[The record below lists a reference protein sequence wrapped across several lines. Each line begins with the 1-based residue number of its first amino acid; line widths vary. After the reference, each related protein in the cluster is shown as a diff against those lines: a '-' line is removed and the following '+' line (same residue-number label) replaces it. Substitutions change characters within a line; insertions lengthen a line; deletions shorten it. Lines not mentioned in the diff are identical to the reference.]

1 VVRDGKRQ
9 GTSVGDD
16 RGRKGRRLQ
25 DRGRPALYHPVQQVS
40 LTTVSFGDR
49 TNYKVKLTRTSD
61 GSVFAFAR
69 TPLGIGS
76 AALTKQ

>member
-1 VVRDGKRQ
+1 VTIADGRVVAYKIGGAQPYIIRFSK
-9 GTSVGDD
+9 
-16 RGRKGRRLQ
+16 
-25 DRGRPALYHPVQQVS
+25 VS